1 MKLCLR
7 SLLAAAAAVAFLA
20 LAHDALGA
28 DGEAVGRNLGELLR
42 GWAAAV
48 FAGVAAIVS
57 LVFLLNRRYNELAL
71 FLLAALIVGGFVF
84 APMAVAETIENVWR
98 TLTK

>member
-1 MKLCLR
+1 MKRYLS
-7 SLLAAAAAVAFLA
+7 SLLAMLVLSLAVAA
-20 LAHDALGA
+20 DAAGA
-28 DGEAVGRNLGELLR
+28 DGEAVGRNLGELLK

-71 FLLAALIVGGFVF
+71 FILAALVVGGFVF
-84 APMAVAETIENVWR
+84 APTAVAETIENIWR

>member
-1 MKLCLR
+1 MKRCLS
-7 SLLAAAAAVAFLA
+7 SLLAMLVLSLAFAADAA
-20 LAHDALGA
+20 GA
-28 DGEAVGRNLGELLR
+28 DGEAVGRNLGELLKS
-42 GWAAAV
+42 WAAAV

-71 FLLAALIVGGFVF
+71 FLLAALVVGGFVF
-84 APMAVAETIENVWR
+84 APTAVAETIENVWR